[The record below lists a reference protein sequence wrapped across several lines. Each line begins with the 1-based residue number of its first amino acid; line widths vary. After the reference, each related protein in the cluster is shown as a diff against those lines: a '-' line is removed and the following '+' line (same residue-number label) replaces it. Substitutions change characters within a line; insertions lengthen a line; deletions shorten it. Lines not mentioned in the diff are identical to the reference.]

1 MRNSQSSIRDDSTP
15 DAQETQV
22 LVDDIV
28 RYLSGLARLHSEEKT
43 GNPKLSRGLRHL
55 VRALRPY
62 ANSPT
67 SELVAILSQKVGRSR
82 PKTTSRKPQAVLPT
96 DLESLGQQEI
106 EEILEDRR
114 YTKQQLA
121 ELGFRRF
128 GISRSS
134 LTHIRKE
141 DAVNSVRAALRN
153 ERTLD
158 VISEMAQ
165 RAGRARTN

>member
-22 LVDDIV
+22 LVDYIV

-62 ANSPT
+62 SDSPI
-67 SELVAILSQKVGRSR
+67 SELNAALAQKVGPSNVKATPRR
-82 PKTTSRKPQAVLPT
+82 RQATLPA

-114 YTKQQLA
+114 YTKRQLA

-134 LTHIRKE
+134 LIHLRKD